1 MPSAPSYRVYTP
13 EERLAWG
20 AYPLHERLRRATL
33 QAAVRYHRACN
44 DPLAADTHFAAR
56 VKAATAERKRRFDQL
71 PDMCYKHE
79 HPMRCGRQ
87 NKFYDKSDRVSPICD
102 AYDMMIE
109 VMYGTDAFGL
119 FGGRSKKRVCHKPDG
134 YDEQEAAE
142 ERARE
147 TQLAHRRGKMTA
159 DPRWRCENPKCNN
172 TDVGSLIESKD
183 GHCCPCGTMVRGAHI
198 DSGEEW
204 RCHADDGTDKNEAK
218 KRADRQAAP
227 QLPSDI
233 EHGPVAPEQRKAER
247 AKLRAAAGK
256 NTHVPTHKGN
266 GRGLADAQKIIEE
279 DREREQRAKSEL
291 TDREELKRTRIL
303 EQLQKMFKKLKPI
316 DHAVCKEV
324 RRSAAAL
331 WLDAVRHARAC
342 ERASCCELRLVDR
355 SPFIIASSVF
365 SLTVDALINGELTIS
380 EPLDREHLVDL
391 QMRMQRSTEFS
402 NASSLTQMA
411 TAKSMLN
418 LMQVPGFNA
427 CVPCE
432 LPVVPAVP
440 AKPTPLAV
448 PLRRMDSTL
457 SNSGEHSPS
466 GSDDQLPMRNAVAQV
481 FLAHKSELPVS
492 VKDGAVRALGSPGF
506 VSGCQQVECLKL
518 ASLQAVAFCVLNA
531 VAREQADTSGP
542 SFASGVALGA
552 LNVQVAHKLELDL
565 AVAEE
570 AIAAIRPLV
579 PTDAASEASVPQ
591 EDDLFV

>member
-1 MPSAPSYRVYTP
+1 
-13 EERLAWG
+13 
-20 AYPLHERLRRATL
+20 
-33 QAAVRYHRACN
+33 
-44 DPLAADTHFAAR
+44 
-56 VKAATAERKRRFDQL
+56 
-71 PDMCYKHE
+71 
-79 HPMRCGRQ
+79 
-87 NKFYDKSDRVSPICD
+87 
-102 AYDMMIE
+102 MMIE

-119 FGGRSKKRVCHKPDG
+119 FGGRRKKRARHKPDG

-147 TQLAHRRGKMTA
+147 TRLALRRGKIDRRSALALREPQVQQHRRRLAHRVARRALLPVRHNGPRRTHRQRRGVA
-159 DPRWRCENPKCNN
+159 LPRR
-172 TDVGSLIESKD
+172 
-183 GHCCPCGTMVRGAHI
+183 RRRA
-198 DSGEEW
+198 
-204 RCHADDGTDKNEAK
+204 KNEAK

-247 AKLRAAAGK
+247 ARLRAAAGK
-256 NTHVPTHKGN
+256 NTRVPTHKGN

-365 SLTVDALINGELTIS
+365 SLTVDALIDGELTIS